1 MTMRPSPHARDWWQA
16 TVWLS
21 LAIGLVGWAVA
32 LTLFS
37 GRFGYDVEVIDMPI
51 PALIGLLLC
60 AGLSFAGVLVRLLSR
75 RVPAGPL
82 VSERQLLTL
91 IIVAGLAARAV
102 CFFSEPILEDDYQ
115 RYLWDGAVTARGTN
129 PYRHAPADVLENE
142 AAHPLA
148 AIAAQAGVVLQ
159 RIGHSDLTTIYPP
172 IAQAAFAIAH
182 RLTPFSL
189 VGWRG
194 LLLLADLAALAL
206 LLRLLTEMGR
216 PQVWVAIYWWNPLV
230 IKQVFNAAH
239 MDALLVPLLL
249 TAVLFAQ
256 RRPLLATSAIGLAVG
271 VKFWPAMLL
280 PLLWRPHVSNPRL
293 LMKMIAVFAPFA
305 ALAVLPQ
312 FLTGLDRE
320 AGVVAYATSWSRNS
334 ALFPVVE
341 GAVSVLAGAERA
353 QVWARAIIAA
363 TMLLLV
369 ARMAWPPLQ
378 SRDDLVRRIVMAIGA
393 LLLLSPAQYPWYAVW
408 IAPFLA
414 LWPVYGFLLLP
425 VTMSLYELYFYCAAR
440 DVAFMFSSYVVW
452 LVWLPVWATLLLV
465 DAPAMRT
472 RERAG

>member
-1 MTMRPSPHARDWWQA
+1 MRPSPHLRDRRQAR
-16 TVWLS
+16 VWLA

-32 LTLFS
+32 LALFS

-51 PALIGLLLC
+51 PALVGLLLA
-60 AGLSFAGVLVRLLSR
+60 AGLCFTGVLVPLLYR
-75 RVPAGPL
+75 RAPAGPL

-91 IIVAGLAARAV
+91 IVAAGFAARAV

-115 RYLWDGAVTARGTN
+115 RYLWDGAVTARGIN
-129 PYRHAPADVLENE
+129 PYRHAPADVLEKG

-189 VGWRG
+189 AGWRG
-194 LLLLADLAALAL
+194 LLLLADLATLAL
-206 LLRLLTEMGR
+206 LLRLLTESGR
-216 PQVWVAIYWWNPLV
+216 PLVWAAVYWWNPLV

-256 RRPLLATSAIGLAVG
+256 RRPLLATSAVGLAMG

-280 PLLWRPHVSNPRL
+280 PLLWRPHISCPQL

-305 ALAVLPQ
+305 ALSVLPQ
-312 FLTGLDRE
+312 ILTGLDSE

-341 GAVSVLAGAERA
+341 GAVSVFAGAERA
-353 QVWARAIIAA
+353 PVMARIIIAA
-363 TMLLLV
+363 TILLLV
-369 ARMAWPPLQ
+369 ARLAWSPLQ
-378 SRDDLVRRIVMAIGA
+378 SRDDLIRRIVMAIGA

-440 DVAFMFSSYVVW
+440 GVTFIFSSYVVW
-452 LVWLPVWATLLLV
+452 LVWLPVWGTLLLV
-465 DAPAMRT
+465 EARAIWT

>member
-1 MTMRPSPHARDWWQA
+1 MLQSPQARDWWCA
-16 TVWLS
+16 CVWLA
-21 LAIGLVGWAVA
+21 LGIGLVGWAVA

-37 GRFGYDVEVIDMPI
+37 GRFGYNVEVIDMPI
-51 PALIGLLLC
+51 PAMVGLLLG
-60 AGLSFAGVLVRLLSR
+60 AGLCFAGVLVPLLSR
-75 RVPAGPL
+75 PVPPGAL
-82 VSERQLLTL
+82 ISERHLLVL
-91 IIVAGLAARAV
+91 IIAAGFAARAA

-115 RYLWDGAVTARGTN
+115 RYLWDGAVTARGIN
-129 PYRHAPADVLENE
+129 PYRHAPADVLEKG
-142 AAHPLA
+142 AAHPLV

-172 IAQAAFAIAH
+172 VAQAAFAIAH

-189 VGWRG
+189 TGWRG
-194 LLLLADLAALAL
+194 LLLLADLATLAL
-206 LLRLLTEMGR
+206 LLRLLAEMGR
-216 PQVWVAIYWWNPLV
+216 PLVWVAIYWWNPLV

-280 PLLWRPHVSNPRL
+280 PLLWRAHVSSPRL
-293 LMKMIAVFAPFA
+293 LMKMIAVFVPFA

-312 FLTGLDRE
+312 ILTGLDRE

-341 GAVSVLAGAERA
+341 GAVSVVAGAERGP
-353 QVWARAIIAA
+353 VWARIIIAA
-363 TMLLLV
+363 TMLVAV
-369 ARMAWPPLQ
+369 ARLAWSPLQ
-378 SRDDLVRRIVMAIGA
+378 SRNELIRRIVMAIGA

-408 IAPFLA
+408 ISSFLA
-414 LWPVYGFLLLP
+414 LWPLYGFLLLP
-425 VTMSLYELYFYCAAR
+425 VTLSLYELYFYCAAR
-440 DVAFMFSSYVVW
+440 DVTFIFSSYVVW

-465 DAPAMRT
+465 DARAMRT
-472 RERAG
+472 KERAG